1 MNKKIVG
8 FITTTE
14 ILFDK
19 NIDREYIQILLCDI
33 ENEIAERLE
42 NKFNCKVIGGK
53 GGFIY
58 SDQNNKLIKDKL

>member
-1 MNKKIVG
+1 MNKKLVG
-8 FITTTE
+8 FMTTTE

-19 NIDREYIQILLCDI
+19 NIDREHVQTLLCDI
-33 ENEIAERLE
+33 ENEIVYRLE
-42 NKFNCKVIGGK
+42 SKFNCKVIGGK